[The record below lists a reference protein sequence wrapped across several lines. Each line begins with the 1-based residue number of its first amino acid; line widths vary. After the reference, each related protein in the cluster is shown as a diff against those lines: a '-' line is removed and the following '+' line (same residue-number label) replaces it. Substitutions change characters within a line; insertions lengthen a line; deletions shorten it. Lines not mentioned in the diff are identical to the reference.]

1 MTILNKKLWLG
12 LLILT
17 AVALFTSA
25 AVVGGVEWALASLGA
40 MVLIGIAGISI
51 YVLTKVLRYSSKS
64 LKGGRLEYGS
74 TSAGFCDGYDSKRL
88 TYNKPAEAELISKQD
103 KTLIM
108 EHIDELFA
116 IGREQ
121 SGEKLLKA
129 GSISKE
135 DKRLIMVHIDK
146 LFKTDWEQSQKMLS

>member
-1 MTILNKKLWLG
+1 MAILNKKLWLG

-40 MVLIGIAGISI
+40 MVLAGMIGISI
-51 YVLTKVLRYSSKS
+51 CALTKVLRYSKS
-64 LKGGRLEYGS
+64 VKGGRLEYGN

-88 TYNKPAEAELISKQD
+88 TYNKPAKAAPISKED
-103 KTLIM
+103 KRLII
-108 EHIDELFA
+108 EHIDELFE
-116 IGREQ
+116 IGQEQ

-129 GSISKE
+129 GPISKE

-146 LFKTDWEQSQKMLS
+146 LFKTDLEQSQEMLS